1 MIFAV
6 LPIYWGL
13 TCKNQAPGVDLKLDL
28 RKIILRISDLRQ
40 EFPPID
46 LNH

>member
-1 MIFAV
+1 VIFAV
-6 LPIYWGL
+6 LSIYWGL
-13 TCKNQAPGVDLKLDL
+13 TCKNQASGEDLKLDL
-28 RKIILRISDLRQ
+28 RKNILRINDLRQ